1 VQDIKEFIIDGKAKD
16 LLPMTMKLNSSSN
29 CLLFKSCKKTK
40 YASQVSAMANAIG
53 FTSFQGA
60 QAYVRQPV
68 FIYFEYPEKGG
79 FEIDF
84 ENCDY
89 DNKGKTEL
97 HGFPYSG
104 NCACNSCEALCKY
117 DPYSTS
123 VAALNG
129 INLLRIVY
137 IYSFI
142 ICITVLICLYKDHIQ
157 ARKLYDQ
164 AKNKSISD
172 HTNNRV

>member
-1 VQDIKEFIIDGKAKD
+1 MK
-16 LLPMTMKLNSSSN
+16 LLPMTMKLNSGSN
-29 CLLFKSCKKTK
+29 CTLFKSCKKTK

-60 QAYVRQPV
+60 QAYIRQPV
-68 FIYFEYPEKGG
+68 FIYFEYPDKEG
-79 FEIDF
+79 FKIDL

-89 DNKGKTEL
+89 DNKGGLAL

-104 NCACNSCEALCKY
+104 NCECNSCEALCKY

-129 INLLRIVY
+129 INPLRIVY
-137 IYSFI
+137 IYGFI
-142 ICITVLICLYKDHIQ
+142 ICITVLICLIKDYLQ
-157 ARKLYDQ
+157 SKKEYL
-164 AKNKSISD
+164 AKKSSISN
-172 HTNNRV
+172 TQANNRV

>member
-1 VQDIKEFIIDGKAKD
+1 MREFTIEGKEIP
-16 LLPMTMKLNSSSN
+16 LLPQTLKLNSASN
-29 CLLFKSCKKTK
+29 CVLFKSCKKTK

-60 QAYVRQPV
+60 QAYIRQPV

-84 ENCDY
+84 NGCDY
-89 DNKGKTEL
+89 DNKGEKSL

-104 NCACNSCEALCKY
+104 NCECNSCEALCEY

-129 INLLRIVY
+129 INVLRIVY
-137 IYSFI
+137 IYTFI
-142 ICITVLICLYKDHIQ
+142 ICLTVLICLFKDHYQSKKQYELNI
-157 ARKLYDQ
+157 KK
-164 AKNKSISD
+164 KNSISD
-172 HTNNRV
+172 PTANNRV